1 VHHEPFLVFLF
12 QLNNLGYVFTAAL
25 LTLAVPYFW
34 NSLIKFK
41 KIEELIKGE
50 PASMRVPLMFAGVFI
65 PIAFIVAAIKVVGVY
80 TNSLVFPMY
89 YSSIPREYLTIYLPL
104 LVVALIVFFVVK
116 KLDRTCSA
124 PKKSILLSCIG
135 YCVVLYFIQSVV
147 YLTTVII
154 LSIIPSGIAFSTNG
168 VTKLIPA
175 YTAFFAHLFLASIL
189 ITQQLKIR
197 LIVGLVYIFIQ
208 LIYIYIFNV
217 YPLFYVAG
225 A

>member
-1 VHHEPFLVFLF
+1 
-12 QLNNLGYVFTAAL
+12 LNTLGYVFTTAL

-34 NSLIKFK
+34 DSFIKFK
-41 KIEELIKGE
+41 KIEELIKE
-50 PASMRVPLMFAGVFI
+50 VPASMHVPLMFAGVFI
-65 PIAFIVAAIKVVGVY
+65 PITFIVAVIKVVGVY

-89 YSSIPREYLTIYLPL
+89 YTSIPREYLTIYLPL
-104 LVVALIVFFVVK
+104 LVVALIVFFVAK
-116 KLDRTCSA
+116 KIDRSSSSKT
-124 PKKSILLSCIG
+124 SILLSCIS

-147 YLTTVII
+147 YLATVIV
-154 LSIIPSGIAFSTNG
+154 LSIIPEGIAFSTNG
-168 VTKLIPA
+168 VTNLIPT
-175 YTAFFAHLFLASIL
+175 YIAFFAHLLLASIL
-189 ITQQLKIR
+189 ITQPLKIR